1 MIKIITTRVIM
12 RIIII
17 MMIIMRIKY
26 KDIKS
31 LNELKSKN
39 NSSLL
44 KRLKRSD
51 SHVLLE
57 YKSHL
62 EIWQCKVTM

>member
-44 KRLKRSD
+44 KRLKRSE

-57 YKSHL
+57 YKSH
-62 EIWQCKVTM
+62 M

>member
-51 SHVLLE
+51 SYVLLE
-57 YKSHL
+57 YKSH
-62 EIWQCKVTM
+62 M

>member
-57 YKSHL
+57 YKSH
-62 EIWQCKVTM
+62 V

>member
-57 YKSHL
+57 YKSH
-62 EIWQCKVTM
+62 M

>member
-12 RIIII
+12 RIIIV

-57 YKSHL
+57 YKSH
-62 EIWQCKVTM
+62 M

>member
-44 KRLKRSD
+44 KRLKGSD

-57 YKSHL
+57 YKSH
-62 EIWQCKVTM
+62 V

>member
-39 NSSLL
+39 NSSLV

-57 YKSHL
+57 YKSH
-62 EIWQCKVTM
+62 M

>member
-31 LNELKSKN
+31 LNELKSKK

-57 YKSHL
+57 YKSH
-62 EIWQCKVTM
+62 M